1 MNSTKAVEVKIQAV
15 SPPSS
20 ESPNAAT
27 APNETAA
34 ASTRCA
40 VILIPIALFPPLRW
54 LCHAP

>member
-20 ESPNAAT
+20 VSPNAAT
-27 APNETAA
+27 APSETAA

-40 VILIPIALFPPLRW
+40 VILIPIALFPLPP
-54 LCHAP
+54 AMA